1 MIVVQIIY
9 TYKSCVRCKFNLFN
23 LLYGAFRLIKK
34 QKNDSSTISN
44 QTNYL
49 IALRF
54 TTQSVYNY
62 IDEYEYRYL
71 FNIKSFTRYRKDFSF
86 SFFWRERE
94 REKQAKDR
102 ITNITYFQFRRVSF
116 LLSNERI
123 DNNSKESFERER
135 ENEIF
140 IRVSFFTATLFFPL
154 LFFPF
159 YTEIHCNCNSQ
170 QYARRNAQFEI
181 VIHHVRACAR
191 NFKSERK
198 RERKGEREK
207 KRKK

>member
-94 REKQAKDR
+94 RERSKQK
-102 ITNITYFQFRRVSF
+102 IELQILPIFSFEELVFYFLTRGQIIIRKKASR
-116 LLSNERI
+116 
-123 DNNSKESFERER
+123 ERER
-135 ENEIF
+135 MKF
-140 IRVSFFTATLFFPL
+140 SSAYLFSRRLFFF
-154 LFFPF
+154 LFFF
-159 YTEIHCNCNSQ
+159 FLFTLK
-170 QYARRNAQFEI
+170 FTVI
-181 VIHHVRACAR
+181 VIRSSTREGTR
-191 NFKSERK
+191 NSKL
-198 RERKGEREK
+198 
-207 KRKK
+207 